1 MIVKRRLIL
10 IEVDNSKVMEGLQV
24 EEDSEQ
30 EHLIEMVH
38 QTDDKAGKE
47 EEDQIVITA
56 KTENIENVSAK
67 VGAKVMEEVQA
78 NLEVMNRF
86 ISVIKRLEKRQN

>member
-10 IEVDNSKVMEGLQV
+10 TEVDNSKVREGLQV

-38 QTDDKAGKE
+38 QTDGKAGKE

-56 KTENIENVSAK
+56 KTENTEDVSAK
-67 VGAKVMEEVQA
+67 VEAKVMEEVQVS
-78 NLEVMNRF
+78 LEVMNRF
-86 ISVIKRLEKRQN
+86 ISVIKRLEKRLN